1 MTMRSDATKLKLL
14 LLSDLEGQIPR
25 VNQLCEE
32 LVSSEDCD
40 VNVVLV
46 TGGLVAKRGSHD
58 YEALETVAAAE
69 GDMMAL
75 ISRLEMIICRVLYIP
90 DDNDPPTT
98 RSIAVPAPSLTQYSS
113 NVYYQEEQLIEGV
126 TIMGEAR
133 YFKLVN
139 DGKDPMQDRDM
150 VLVLRDS
157 SVKTR
162 LPVVESSFFA
172 GLLPM
177 LQSNKPEEPRAIEI
191 IGGSDQ
197 HPHAQLPLI
206 YPGSLRLGQYTIL
219 QLEKDPLDDK
229 WCIAA
234 SENMGTGTYDSYW
247 GKPRDTPSLR
257 ELEQLRVLAM
267 YEFEPPLSS
276 QELVGALRACSNRSE
291 HAYQY
296 LKASRRH
303 QRSIVIPAS
312 APAATINT
320 SMATPEREKRRLSA
334 SSGDKGTPSKRHK
347 DLSFSQMD
355 TEEKTEEEEEQHDKE
370 TTPDTQ
376 QDEEMLHTAADCA
389 RAQQLLL
396 ETVEDRV
403 AGTQPLRNPDWVNQV
418 WASLQ
423 VPAVLELAMHLNL
436 TVDALATW
444 VKDVETQYAKDIQ
457 TRGAALV
464 VEVAASLPPYTA
476 NANDSVAFLPKD
488 EVLAKHDNEVA
499 AIAQAESQAAE
510 PSAYARAN
518 AAKSAIESLSSACKA
533 YMDRLAWFAQSGDKN
548 GKETADVGKVL
559 ETLGQKLEGLVDIC
573 THDVKEAES
582 TLLEAKQ
589 KKGTRSLQIVEFVNK
604 QRQELLDKGETEAC
618 ATLDSVVGV
627 WKKDDVEVQA
637 LWSSRSQCER
647 QMEESA
653 RALNVA
659 EHALAF
665 HKNLHILFRKV
676 RERREEALTSSSK
689 GLEEA
694 RATSEARATA
704 SLEGYIPMLTRALCR
719 YYDFHS
725 VQQSKA
731 KEELQEQEKAL
742 AAHNEY
748 FGDSAPIK
756 KGDIEQRIRE
766 FIGVTQ
772 SSMQVIMEIA
782 DGQQQVWEDKQAVL
796 PESVRLMLLREFKA
810 LWMQLSG
817 PMKDVMKKFVATI
830 EESAGGAVAVQIQEE
845 QRPQPDPAVPV
856 FVATNALDEQVI
868 PAFTVPVFTHSHVE
882 AISPY
887 RTAISAIVAPK
898 VITNFSSQR
907 EEKGRDV
914 APTNVMPTGNSETRV
929 VSALPQAP
937 EPRKSRHEF
946 EVGSILYS
954 KITVGENCTQFVRGV
969 VLKQLDNRMYLMQY
983 DNGDKFSVGSSFL
996 FTKELMEESLKAG
1009 GVAAPDQDAEMED
1022 VDCAE
1027 QSNEGGCAIMYDE
1040 SAAGDAWEEKFE
1052 QLQNELALAQYEAQK
1067 WKEKYLVEKR
1077 RRQKTARDL
1086 LDLVVRT
1093 ERQPNGDNDLTSAA
1107 AVERSSLSPDHT
1119 ANLLSP
1125 TLSSFDF
1132 DDDSSEDG
1140 SDTSDDHAP
1149 GTPLPLVEAT
1159 RNESEV
1165 VAESEDGKP
1174 EPPSDRNDPFN
1185 PSMALELRDRQ
1196 SLMHHLNATAGTPRV
1211 NRSSTTGS
1219 SLEAYGGSSRRLMD
1233 GKNGT
1238 GSEHSQQQH
1247 LMYRIMYAKPSS
1259 RDLWHARTHPN
1270 KLQNVARSIMF
1281 SMHLKKEHIFERFFV
1296 TGMALS
1302 ETERQHQPSG
1312 LAGFW
1317 KPKLLY
1323 DFPNR
1328 INDPPDASIADF
1340 CFPKGVPL
1348 TMCTP
1353 EQAESILGVP
1363 VPRCNNWYLIG
1374 DWSSEEPSWKLDT
1387 ELVCKFPFYRFHFAV
1402 LRMIIEN
1409 ELEQHRLSSAASVDD
1424 SGNEATEDE
1433 QFEIILRPLLDLA
1446 IEFTIYHEEN
1456 SSIREHTTDSDT
1468 GEQSN
1473 MNSIATKLH
1482 ISPVERR
1489 AVLSEDAAIKGEV
1502 SQPSTEPRRRPSQLR
1517 KSLSTDDIG
1526 NYNLANGWIM
1536 DKPMVKSIDSSQ
1548 PKEYERVNV
1557 GDILEAVDS
1566 IATDKVVEIMAYL
1579 LLEKQVVIMSDN
1591 PAKIS
1596 AVCTALLLLLAPFQW
1611 QSTYIPLLPS
1621 GLLDFL
1627 HSPVP
1632 FLVGCHSLSETSEWS
1647 DVCFYDIDRDRIAV
1661 PAVTRHLGPSSIPN
1675 GVELCRLLRKARERY
1690 RALRPTG
1697 KPWYELSEEQDTII
1711 TLTMQEA
1718 EIFLRDMGF
1727 DISSHDL
1734 VASISGGQSF
1744 YDRLQ
1749 EEVAKEVRN
1758 SIYEDY
1764 LDEFTQTQL
1773 FCQYYESLL
1782 QPEAQKGQK

>member
-1 MTMRSDATKLKLL
+1 MS
-14 LLSDLEGQIPR
+14 
-25 VNQLCEE
+25 
-32 LVSSEDCD
+32 
-40 VNVVLV
+40 
-46 TGGLVAKRGSHD
+46 
-58 YEALETVAAAE
+58 
-69 GDMMAL
+69 
-75 ISRLEMIICRVLYIP
+75 
-90 DDNDPPTT
+90 T
-98 RSIAVPAPSLTQYSS
+98 R
-113 NVYYQEEQLIEGV
+113 
-126 TIMGEAR
+126 
-133 YFKLVN
+133 
-139 DGKDPMQDRDM
+139 
-150 VLVLRDS
+150 
-157 SVKTR
+157 
-162 LPVVESSFFA
+162 
-172 GLLPM
+172 
-177 LQSNKPEEPRAIEI
+177 
-191 IGGSDQ
+191 
-197 HPHAQLPLI
+197 
-206 YPGSLRLGQYTIL
+206 
-219 QLEKDPLDDK
+219 
-229 WCIAA
+229 
-234 SENMGTGTYDSYW
+234 
-247 GKPRDTPSLR
+247 
-257 ELEQLRVLAM
+257 
-267 YEFEPPLSS
+267 
-276 QELVGALRACSNRSE
+276 
-291 HAYQY
+291 
-296 LKASRRH
+296 
-303 QRSIVIPAS
+303 
-312 APAATINT
+312 
-320 SMATPEREKRRLSA
+320 
-334 SSGDKGTPSKRHK
+334 
-347 DLSFSQMD
+347 FS
-355 TEEKTEEEEEQHDKE
+355 
-370 TTPDTQ
+370 
-376 QDEEMLHTAADCA
+376 
-389 RAQQLLL
+389 
-396 ETVEDRV
+396 
-403 AGTQPLRNPDWVNQV
+403 
-418 WASLQ
+418 
-423 VPAVLELAMHLNL
+423 
-436 TVDALATW
+436 
-444 VKDVETQYAKDIQ
+444 
-457 TRGAALV
+457 
-464 VEVAASLPPYTA
+464 
-476 NANDSVAFLPKD
+476 
-488 EVLAKHDNEVA
+488 
-499 AIAQAESQAAE
+499 
-510 PSAYARAN
+510 
-518 AAKSAIESLSSACKA
+518 
-533 YMDRLAWFAQSGDKN
+533 
-548 GKETADVGKVL
+548 
-559 ETLGQKLEGLVDIC
+559 
-573 THDVKEAES
+573 
-582 TLLEAKQ
+582 
-589 KKGTRSLQIVEFVNK
+589 
-604 QRQELLDKGETEAC
+604 
-618 ATLDSVVGV
+618 
-627 WKKDDVEVQA
+627 
-637 LWSSRSQCER
+637 
-647 QMEESA
+647 
-653 RALNVA
+653 
-659 EHALAF
+659 
-665 HKNLHILFRKV
+665 
-676 RERREEALTSSSK
+676 
-689 GLEEA
+689 
-694 RATSEARATA
+694 
-704 SLEGYIPMLTRALCR
+704 
-719 YYDFHS
+719 
-725 VQQSKA
+725 
-731 KEELQEQEKAL
+731 
-742 AAHNEY
+742 
-748 FGDSAPIK
+748 
-756 KGDIEQRIRE
+756 
-766 FIGVTQ
+766 
-772 SSMQVIMEIA
+772 
-782 DGQQQVWEDKQAVL
+782 
-796 PESVRLMLLREFKA
+796 
-810 LWMQLSG
+810 
-817 PMKDVMKKFVATI
+817 
-830 EESAGGAVAVQIQEE
+830 
-845 QRPQPDPAVPV
+845 
-856 FVATNALDEQVI
+856 
-868 PAFTVPVFTHSHVE
+868 
-882 AISPY
+882 
-887 RTAISAIVAPK
+887 
-898 VITNFSSQR
+898 
-907 EEKGRDV
+907 
-914 APTNVMPTGNSETRV
+914 
-929 VSALPQAP
+929 
-937 EPRKSRHEF
+937 
-946 EVGSILYS
+946 
-954 KITVGENCTQFVRGV
+954 
-969 VLKQLDNRMYLMQY
+969 
-983 DNGDKFSVGSSFL
+983 
-996 FTKELMEESLKAG
+996 
-1009 GVAAPDQDAEMED
+1009 
-1022 VDCAE
+1022 
-1027 QSNEGGCAIMYDE
+1027 DE

-1107 AVERSSLSPDHT
+1107 AVERSSLSSPDHT

-1174 EPPSDRNDPFN
+1174 GPPSDRNDPFN

-1363 VPRCNNWYLIG
+1363 VPRWFTDIDPLQKQIKEAPDTTGYTFRLTGAKGEVLYGFCVAIMREVTTG
-1374 DWSSEEPSWKLDT
+1374 ISSETGPAKSPRGSWTPSWFGGYSSSPSKGSRVNLT
-1387 ELVCKFPFYRFHFAV
+1387 SKMAPMCYCFTSKFPFYRFHFAV

-1566 IATDKVVEIMAYL
+1566 IATASMSFEQTLTLLEKGNRPMRLRFRRPASTTQTSPTPTKRPKHRRCLSPSSVDILHRARRIKINDPGHWSTARFPTFDFSYQFPKRHSDRWSVGVVLRFLTPDKVVEIMAYL

-1690 RALRPTG
+1690 RALRLTG